1 MNVNLRNELQALDD
15 VQPTRDL
22 WADALARVGS
32 GEHFRPPHRQLRR
45 ASLGAAGI
53 ALAAVAAVAILAAT
67 GSGPDNA
74 SAVVLNR
81 LATRVAAQ
89 SWAPGPGQYLYLD
102 TESEWG
108 AFFGGCVT
116 RSVERDQIWVG
127 ADGSGLDR
135 ETAQPGT
142 FTSPADRATCLSM
155 TKDPPSTAAST
166 VAHMLAPRT
175 SDDWSAPNCMAYGQN
190 TDWSRFSSDPHTLL
204 QQIDQRYPITNPTPS
219 QEFNYIEE
227 TLGQSNPPPDVV
239 ANIYRA
245 AALIPGVQSLG
256 TVQDHAGRSG
266 LGLSISL
273 VPVPHFAR
281 YGLTAPYGTSEMI
294 FDAQTG
300 ELLGQT
306 NTGLGAGW
314 YVYLHKEIV
323 NQLPADPPVPLTPA
337 CTIPGSGTIEDIP
350 GGSVMT
356 GKS

>member
-1 MNVNLRNELQALDD
+1 MNGNLTPPPE
-15 VQPTRDL
+15 RDFPETQL
-22 WADALARVGS
+22 RMRKEQLLSAIKADQGRRPLRRRLHRRSALAFGV
-32 GEHFRPPHRQLRR
+32 
-45 ASLGAAGI
+45 AAC
-53 ALAAVAAVAILAAT
+53 AVAAAAAAILPAT
-67 GSGPDNA
+67 GGGPGSA
-74 SAVVLNR
+74 SAAVFNR
-81 LATRVAAQ
+81 LANRVAAQ
-89 SWAPGPGQYLYLD
+89 SWTPGPGQYLYED

-108 AFFGGCVT
+108 AFSGNCET

-135 ETAQPGT
+135 ETKQPGT

-155 TKDPPSTAAST
+155 AKEQATIGYTLAARS
-166 VAHMLAPRT
+166 
-175 SDDWSAPNCMAYGQN
+175 SDDWFAPNCMDYGQN
-190 TDWSRFSSDPHTLL
+190 TDWSRFSSDPQALL
-204 QQIDQRYPITNPTPS
+204 QQIDQLYHSANPTPS

-227 TLGQSNPPPDVV
+227 MLGQSNPPPDVQ

-273 VPVPHFAR
+273 SPPAH
-281 YGLTAPYGTSEMI
+281 YDSTAPYGTSEVI

-306 NTGLGAGW
+306 DTGQLAGW
-314 YVYLHKEIV
+314 NVYLHKDIV

-337 CTIPGSGTIEDIP
+337 CTTTGGGTIQQIP